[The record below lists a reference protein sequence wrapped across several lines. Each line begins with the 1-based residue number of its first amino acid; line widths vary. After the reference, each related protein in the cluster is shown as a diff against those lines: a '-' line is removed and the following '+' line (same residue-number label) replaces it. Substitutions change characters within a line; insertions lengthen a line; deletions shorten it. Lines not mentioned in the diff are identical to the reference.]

1 MGFQT
6 PLYELSEYLK
16 WTTNGKIQLPDF
28 QRGYKWEDE
37 RIRQLLVTIL
47 RGHPLG
53 VVMLLRTGN
62 DQIRFKPRPVEG
74 VTLPSGTV
82 ADLLLLDG
90 QQRLTSLTQA
100 LTGEGVV
107 ATEDSRGKKLT
118 RRYYVDMKTA
128 LLGEDRMDEAVISVP
143 GDGVVRSNFG
153 KDIDL
158 DLSDADKERT
168 DGYFPA
174 RLLCAGAPPVPGFFA
189 MEDKALA
196 SRFHASVVQPAGTY
210 NIPA

>member
-6 PLYELSEYLK
+6 PLYELSEYMK

-37 RIRQLLVTIL
+37 RIRQLLVTNL

-74 VTLPSGTV
+74 VTLPAGAA

-100 LTGEGVV
+100 LTGDGVV

-128 LLGEDRMDEAVISVP
+128 LLGEDRMDEAVVSVP
-143 GDGVVRSNFG
+143 RGTASCGRTSVRTSTWTCPT
-153 KDIDL
+153 
-158 DLSDADKERT
+158 RT
-168 DGYFPA
+168 RSGRKATSPSA
-174 RLLCAGAPPVPGFFA
+174 SSSPVLRP
-189 MEDKALA
+189 
-196 SRFHASVVQPAGTY
+196 
-210 NIPA
+210 